1 MFDIPVPYLGL
12 CVEADALLAVEV
24 GVAEERAA
32 GSREGHHGKRHGDGH
47 VHSDLQELGYELM
60 QLSILMSNVKVCQT
74 NQNIVHVTS

>member
-1 MFDIPVPYLGL
+1 MCLIPIPYLGL

-47 VHSDLQELGYELM
+47 VHSDLQESEVGISKLCILGHLGF
-60 QLSILMSNVKVCQT
+60 ST
-74 NQNIVHVTS
+74 T